1 MHKVELL
8 APAGNLEK
16 AKIALLYGA
25 DAVYVGGKQFSLR
38 ARASNFTIENL
49 EELVKFADKMN
60 KKVYVT
66 TNIIPHDEDLNGL
79 EEYLLQLEKIGVTA
93 IITSSLHIIKTA
105 LRITPKLEVHLS
117 TQMSTTN
124 SKTIEFYQN
133 LGVSRVVLGREVSLN
148 EMKNI
153 ANKSEL
159 ELEVFIHGG
168 MCVSYSGKCVLSNHL
183 TMRDANRGGC
193 AHSCR
198 WNYHLYQGSKK
209 INKKGQFFNMGSKD
223 LMALEFIPDLID
235 LNIASL
241 KIEGRMKSAYY
252 LATIVRCY
260 RKAID
265 LYYEKHS
272 LTKEEIQ
279 ELIIEINKAE
289 NRQTSFGFYRGK
301 TTIEQQLF
309 DTRDECP
316 TKEYVGYILDYNK
329 ETKVAVVEQR
339 NYFQIGDVLEFF
351 GPNLENTRMKLEK
364 MKDAETLEELDVARH
379 PLQRILIEVPF
390 EVHKDDMIRMVLL
403 KS

>member
-1 MHKVELL
+1 MRKVELL

-329 ETKVAVVEQR
+329 ETKVALVEQR